1 MTCVSGQDPSDGG
14 KTGGNA
20 QSRVQSQYDITTQHQ
35 SIITISRTFGRLGVF
50 KQQICPVTVYYD
62 TTQY

>member
-20 QSRVQSQYDITTQHQ
+20 QSQSFELLDDAERI
-35 SIITISRTFGRLGVF
+35 R
-50 KQQICPVTVYYD
+50 
-62 TTQY
+62 